1 MKVFIA
7 GGGPAGLYAAYAIK
21 RLRPAADITVV
32 EQNPA
37 DATFGFG
44 VVFSDRALD
53 FLRED
58 DSETYALLQPAM
70 EMWSDLTVVHRGERI
85 RIDGVGFAAIARLEL
100 LQLLQRRL
108 ASVGVTPR
116 YRTAIRASG
125 CSTERTENTVPNPAD
140 YDLIIAADGVNSI
153 TRDAHRAAFGTTITP
168 LANRFVWYGT
178 TKPFD
183 TLTQTF
189 LSATV
194 GTLNAHHYR
203 YQPGM
208 STFIVEC
215 DPATFERAGFAG
227 MSEDETRVACERL
240 FTDALDGHKL
250 ITNKS
255 LWRPFPKVWNERWH
269 VGNTVLVGDAL
280 RTAHFSIGSGTRL
293 ALEDVVALVKALDR
307 TGFDVTAALPAYQAA
322 RRPVVEKLVMAA
334 NASAAWYDDFA
345 THMRLA
351 PWDFA
356 WSYMQRSGRIDID
369 KLAKIAPRFVAG
381 YRASR
386 TGGEI

>member
-1 MKVFIA
+1 MKIFIA

-21 RLRPAADITVV
+21 RARPSAEITLV

-58 DSETYALLQPAM
+58 DPETHAALAPAM
-70 EMWSDLTVVHRGERI
+70 ETWSDLTIVHGTERI
-85 RIDGVGFAAIARLEL
+85 RVDGVGFAAIGRLEL

-116 YRTAIRASG
+116 YQTTMATA
-125 CSTERTENTVPNPAD
+125 PNPAD
-140 YDLIIAADGVNSI
+140 YDLIVAADGVNSI
-153 TRDAHRAAFGTTITP
+153 TRDAHRSAFGTTIAP
-168 LANRFVWYGT
+168 LANRFVWYGAT
-178 TKPFD
+178 QPFD
-183 TLTQTF
+183 SLTQTF
-189 LSATV
+189 LSSKV

-227 MSEDETRVACERL
+227 MSEDETRLACEAL
-240 FTDALDGHKL
+240 FADALDGHEL

-255 LWRPFPKVWNERWH
+255 LWRQFPKVWNQRWH
-269 VGNTVLVGDAL
+269 AGKTVLVGDAL

-293 ALEDVVALVKALDR
+293 ALEDVVALVKALDG
-307 TGFDVTAALPAYQAA
+307 TGFDVAAALPAYEAA
-322 RRPVVEKLVMAA
+322 RRPVVEKLVAAA
-334 NASAAWYDDFA
+334 NASAAWYDNFA
-345 THMRLA
+345 SHMQLA